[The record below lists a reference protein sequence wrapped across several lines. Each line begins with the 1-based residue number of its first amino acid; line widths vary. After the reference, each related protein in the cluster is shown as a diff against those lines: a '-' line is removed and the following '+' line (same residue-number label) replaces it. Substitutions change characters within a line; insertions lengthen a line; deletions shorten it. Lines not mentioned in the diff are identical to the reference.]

1 MRRTRI
7 NHKFNFVSK
16 EGGLISLEGLIR
28 ARQLFLRPSRVKFK
42 PIILY
47 LALLR
52 ERVREREKKRE
63 KQRLVRRLQLIN

>member
-28 ARQLFLRPSRVKFK
+28 ARQLFLRPRVKFK

-52 ERVREREKKRE
+52 VREREKEK